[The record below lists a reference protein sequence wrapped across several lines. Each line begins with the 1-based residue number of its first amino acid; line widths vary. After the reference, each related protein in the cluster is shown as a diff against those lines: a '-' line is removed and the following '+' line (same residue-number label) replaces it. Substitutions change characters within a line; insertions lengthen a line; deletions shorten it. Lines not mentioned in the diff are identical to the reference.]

1 MCFIFDQQVFFRN
14 WSYSTWWNYI
24 IWPERP
30 FHFIWKQVYGL
41 GRKCKPKFF
50 QVLFNSFIRKPH
62 ALNSLGAWDPFDYM
76 VFGIKIKQIPCS
88 FILTWKRF
96 LNDHLGCSFPL
107 LIAVFFHLNYCSAS
121 PRKSAEYWPIV
132 RRQFHIEIIAVL
144 SDLPYS
150 WAQPLSEP
158 EDGDRTWHSNGA
170 FEAHSEVY
178 CINAN
183 EQKYGIVRAQPL
195 VQLGRKSGLRVQ
207 FTSEHSVLHREKKG
221 LKKLGLV
228 TQIFGEFKSKISE
241 MQPVRK

>member
-1 MCFIFDQQVFFRN
+1 MQAKILSGFVQQFHKATPCIELPR
-14 WSYSTWWNYI
+14 SL
-24 IWPERP
+24 RP
-30 FHFIWKQVYGL
+30 FWLYGVWN
-41 GRKCKPKFF
+41 KNKTNPMFF
-50 QVLFNSFIRKPH
+50 YSDL
-62 ALNSLGAWDPFDYM
+62 
-76 VFGIKIKQIPCS
+76 
-88 FILTWKRF
+88 KRF
-96 LNDHLGCSFPL
+96 LNDYLGCSFPL

-132 RRQFHIEIIAVL
+132 RRQFHIEITAAL

-207 FTSEHSVLHREKKG
+207 FTAEHSILHRGKKG

-228 TQIFGEFKSKISE
+228 TQIFGELKSKISE
-241 MQPVRK
+241 MQPVCK

>member
-1 MCFIFDQQVFFRN
+1 MVVTKKNRNMDQWNRIESPETN
-14 WSYSTWWNYI
+14 PLLYGKSTTKETRLYNGEKITCLINGIETNSY
-24 IWPERP
+24 
-30 FHFIWKQVYGL
+30 L
-41 GRKCKPKFF
+41 
-50 QVLFNSFIRKPH
+50 
-62 ALNSLGAWDPFDYM
+62 
-76 VFGIKIKQIPCS
+76 FGIKIKQIPCS

-207 FTSEHSVLHREKKG
+207 FTSEHSILHK
-221 LKKLGLV
+221 
-228 TQIFGEFKSKISE
+228 
-241 MQPVRK
+241 